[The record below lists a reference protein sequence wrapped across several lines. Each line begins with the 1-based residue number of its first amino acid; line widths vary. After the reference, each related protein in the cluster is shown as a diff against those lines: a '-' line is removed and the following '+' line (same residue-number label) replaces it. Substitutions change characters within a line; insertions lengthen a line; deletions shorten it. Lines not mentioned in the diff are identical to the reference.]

1 MGAADAGAEPP
12 ELMSSQVLDWQER
25 RFLAGPRSRRHELR
39 TVARVAAEFIGG
51 FRRLHFVGPAVTV
64 FGSAR
69 TAEGDPDYALARSM
83 GAALSEL
90 GFAVITGGGP
100 GIMEAANRGAKDVD
114 GQSIGCTIQLPREQ
128 VSNPYLDVAIDFRYF
143 FVRKVMLVKYSYAFV
158 VMPGGFGTVDEWFEA
173 LTLIQTAKIHEFPV
187 VVMGVDYWSSIV
199 EQLETMVGY
208 GMIARSDLDLLLVT
222 DSVEEAVAHIDEVCR
237 RRFHLRRPRPIRLIG
252 ERRAPGR

>member
-1 MGAADAGAEPP
+1 MTEEQQWPQIV
-12 ELMSSQVLDWQER
+12 EWQER
-25 RFLAGPRSRRHELR
+25 RFLAGPRSRRRELL
-39 TVARVAAEFIGG
+39 TVVRVATEFISG

-69 TAEGDPDYALARSM
+69 TAEGDIAYTKAREM
-83 GAALSEL
+83 GAALSGK

-100 GIMEAANRGAKDVD
+100 GVMEAANRGARDV
-114 GQSIGCTIQLPREQ
+114 GGLSIGCTIKLPREQ
-128 VSNPYLDVAIDFRYF
+128 VSNRYLDICVDFSYF

-187 VVMGVDYWSSIV
+187 VVVGVEYWSSIV
-199 EQLETMVGY
+199 EQLETMVEA

-222 DSVEEAVAHIDEVCR
+222 DSIDEAVRHIDEVCTS
-237 RRFHLRRPRPIRLIG
+237 RFNLRRGPRAIRLLG
-252 ERRAPGR
+252 ETRAPRA

>member
-1 MGAADAGAEPP
+1 MNIEDAWPQALE
-12 ELMSSQVLDWQER
+12 WQER
-25 RFLAGPRSRRHELR
+25 RFLAGPRSRRRELL
-39 TVARVAAEFIGG
+39 TVVRVATEFIAG
-51 FRRLHFVGPAVTV
+51 FRKLHFLGPAVTV

-69 TAEGDPDYALARSM
+69 TKDGDASYALGRSM

-100 GIMEAANRGAKDVD
+100 GIMEAANRGAKDVN
-114 GQSIGCTIQLPREQ
+114 GLSVGCAIQLPHEQ
-128 VSNPYLDVAIDFRYF
+128 ASNPYVDISLKFRYF

-187 VVMGVDYWSSIV
+187 IVMGVEYWRPIV
-199 EQLETMVGY
+199 EQLETMVDT

-222 DSVEEAVAHIDEVCR
+222 DSVEEAAAYIDEICVS
-237 RRFHLRRPRPIRLIG
+237 RFNLRRKLRPIKALGEGRLG
-252 ERRAPGR
+252 T